1 MTIIDYGGKPLSK
14 CSKNELLDII
24 QSQQENEVK
33 LVKLIERT
41 TEEVEKEKEV
51 PYYKNYISPEK
62 RSYLEGME
70 RVENIVRNFYGIND
84 GK

>member
-1 MTIIDYGGKPLSK
+1 MTIIDYGSKPLNN

-24 QSQQENEVK
+24 QSQLENEVK
-33 LVKLIERT
+33 LIKLIERIT
-41 TEEVEKEKEV
+41 KEVEEEKEV

-70 RVENIVRNFYGIND
+70 RVENIVRNFYGFNNE
-84 GK
+84 